1 MASVSL
7 QLSEPLFAHKLDHD
21 FEGGIS
27 WPFYPMVLRMSILRF
42 GKDFVVRPLNV
53 LLLES
58 ENESEVAQLCLTLCD
73 PWTVA
78 HQAPPSMG
86 FSRQEYWSGLP
97 FTGLGHKTV
106 SKIFWTTCL
115 TSLLVQENIFSCC
128 FFPYLELH
136 CYHHQ
141 SHMELYII
149 LSEASVTHLAVEEA
163 AIL

>member
-1 MASVSL
+1 
-7 QLSEPLFAHKLDHD
+7 
-21 FEGGIS
+21 
-27 WPFYPMVLRMSILRF
+27 MSILRF

-115 TSLLVQENIFSCC
+115 TSLLVQENIFSLL
-128 FFPYLELH
+128 FPISRVTLLPSSISYGTIYYFIRGLRH
-136 CYHHQ
+136 
-141 SHMELYII
+141 IFD
-149 LSEASVTHLAVEEA
+149 SVRNSNFAKQVKYK
-163 AIL
+163 